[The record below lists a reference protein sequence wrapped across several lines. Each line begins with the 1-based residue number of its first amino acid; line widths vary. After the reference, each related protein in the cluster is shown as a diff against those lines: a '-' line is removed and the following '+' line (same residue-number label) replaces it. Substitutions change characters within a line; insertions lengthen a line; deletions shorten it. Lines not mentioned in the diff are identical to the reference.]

1 MIVPADRNVIVTGPT
16 RCGKT
21 EFMRWLMWMSPSFT
35 DSRVPVCDLIVD
47 HKREWKVR
55 KSHGDRIAKSLP
67 ELARELNRAKGRPA
81 RILYHPPKEH
91 LLRIN
96 ASYLDE
102 VAYLALERRFVR
114 LYYDDVVIVANG
126 SDFSTR
132 APNFF
137 YALTLGNGQ
146 HVGVWM
152 CAQRPAWI
160 PQYALSETT
169 YRGTFFLRKRG
180 DRDTMEDLLGEN
192 LDQPPSIAAW
202 DFLRRN
208 RYTWVFGDDFE
219 TSPPTRLGLSAMKA
233 AA

>member
-21 EFMRWLMWMSPSFT
+21 EFMRWLMWMSPSFS
-35 DSRVPVCDLIVD
+35 DSRTPVCDVVVD

-55 KSHGDRIAKSLP
+55 KREGDRLAKTLP
-67 ELARELNRAKGRPA
+67 ELSREMNRAKGHA
-81 RILYHPPKEH
+81 VRIIYQPPKEH
-91 LLRIN
+91 LLPVN
-96 ASYLDE
+96 AAYLDE
-102 VAYLALERRFVR
+102 VAYLSLERRYTR
-114 LYYDDVVIVANG
+114 LYYDDVIIVANG
-126 SDFSTR
+126 SNFTTR

-160 PQYALSETT
+160 PQHALSETM
-169 YRGTFFLRKRG
+169 YRGTFFLRKQG
-180 DRDTMEDLLGEN
+180 DRDTMEDLLGRN
-192 LDQPPSIAAW
+192 LDQPEQTDAW
-202 DFLRRN
+202 NYLRRN
-208 RYTWVFGDDFE
+208 RFTWIFGDDFE
-219 TSPPTRLGLSAMKA
+219 VSPPTRLGRSAMLA